1 MKKFIII
8 IILILLGFGGY
19 VAYVELTKDKTPPL
33 TPEVT
38 KAEITKYIVYGTH
51 LNIEG
56 SLTVDNLEYDDIDLV
71 LYNKDKKKKKKESPE
86 KKFTTIKITPDKE
99 MNTVSFKLSDLI
111 NEGLYLDDIT
121 QGKYYLFIRTT
132 HKTTND
138 KNEEEIS
145 YKYYSLDNKTTYPE
159 TTYYTLSK
167 YNNKISINSNNDY
180 QTLMFD
186 VTENKDAEIYDVVI
200 DPGHGGMDPGAVVNG
215 KKETDYTMDMAL
227 SLKESLEKL
236 GLKVKLTW
244 DENTI
249 TNNKVINYYGK
260 GGRAQISHEVYA
272 KYVFSLH
279 LNSSAPSVHG
289 VEVYTPSNIN
299 YNFAK
304 ELVKKITENTTL
316 TYSNKSTYRVFSGV
330 YTHNFTEKEIEA
342 SAEEARNKNRTPYD
356 ITTSSSYLYMIRETG
371 GIMTGAYVDDR
382 NEEQKGNDYYNSN
395 IGAEAY
401 LLEMCYL
408 SNSKDMEILD
418 QEKDKYISAISDTI
432 NDILLK
438 KV

>member
-8 IILILLGFGGY
+8 IILIFLGFGGY

-33 TPEVT
+33 TPEAT

-56 SLTVDNLEYDDIDLV
+56 SLTIDNLEYDDIDLV
-71 LYNKDKKKKKKESPE
+71 LYNKDLKLEKKESPE
-86 KKFTTIKITPDKE
+86 KRFTTIKITPDKE

-111 NEGLYLDDIT
+111 NEGLYLDDIN
-121 QGKYYLFIRTT
+121 QG
-132 HKTTND
+132 
-138 KNEEEIS
+138 
-145 YKYYSLDNKTTYPE
+145 KYYSLDNKTTYPE

-382 NEEQKGNDYYNSN
+382 NEEQEGNDYYNSN

-408 SNSKDMEILD
+408 SNSKDMEILE